1 MFGDF
6 DINALMQQAQQLQA
20 DLERAQEEL
29 ASKTFTSTAGGEL
42 VSVELNGKGDI
53 ESLTIQPDAMDPD
66 DPETLAAL
74 IIAAYRSAKS
84 QVDSAAA
91 EAMPAMPPM
100 PGLGS

>member
-29 ASKTFTSTAGGEL
+29 ASRTFTATAGGEM
-42 VSVELNGKGDI
+42 VAVELNGKGDI

-74 IIAAYRSAKS
+74 IIAAFRAAKS

-91 EAMPAMPPM
+91 DAMPAMPPV